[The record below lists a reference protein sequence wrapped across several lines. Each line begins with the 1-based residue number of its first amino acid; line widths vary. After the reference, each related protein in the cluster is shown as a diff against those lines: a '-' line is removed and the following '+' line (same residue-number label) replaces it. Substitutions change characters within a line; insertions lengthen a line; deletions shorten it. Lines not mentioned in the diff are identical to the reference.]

1 MEPLTVTYDSMMVI
15 SLYEN
20 LLSLKLESTYS
31 KKLMQRVIADDE
43 TLEQVY
49 FMVLFMLTLIAVSPI
64 LL

>member
-1 MEPLTVTYDSMMVI
+1 MMVI